1 MRWILL
7 FAATLLTMQAQNTAE
22 QLYVVTHVDLMPPFA
37 EAGGKLLSEFA
48 AQARRDPGAVR
59 YEVLIEPSRR
69 NHLTL
74 VSVWESRAAFDR
86 HLAAEH
92 TRAFRQKLQPML
104 GSPFDE
110 RLHVL
115 LP

>member
-1 MRWILL
+1 MRWMLW
-7 FAATLLTMQAQNTAE
+7 FAALLTMQAQNPQE
-22 QLYVVTHVDLMPPFA
+22 RLYVVTHVDLMPPFA
-37 EAGGKLLSEFA
+37 EEGGKLLSEFA

-59 YEVLIEPSRR
+59 FEVLVEPARR

-74 VSVWESRAAFDR
+74 VTVWESREAFDR

-92 TRAFRQKLQPML
+92 TRAFRQRLQPML

-110 RLHVL
+110 RLHVQ

>member
-7 FAATLLTMQAQNTAE
+7 LATVVTMQAQNLPE
-22 QLYVVTHVDLMPPFA
+22 RLYVVTHVDLMPPFA
-37 EAGGKLLSEFA
+37 ADGGKLLSEFA
-48 AQARRDPGAVR
+48 AQARRDPGALR
-59 YEVLIEPSRR
+59 YEVLVEPSRR

-74 VSVWESRAAFDR
+74 VSVWESREAFDR

-92 TRAFRQKLQPML
+92 TRVFRQKLQPML